1 MGELGYSLS
10 LYQDSMGYIISPR
23 NRSQETTKVL
33 RKSVCIPWLYSV
45 SLSGDSILIDIMI
58 NQIKAPFVPLKG
70 NLPIIRNFL
79 ERQNLIF
86 FFSRWYHAFIYCYRK
101 CFKGMHCCQ
110 SQNQLQV
117 KKKYHS
123 HIISVCV
130 YIYLYG
136 YIFLSRTND
145 KKE

>member
-1 MGELGYSLS
+1 LGELGYSLS
-10 LYQDSMGYIISPR
+10 LYQDSMGYIISAT
-23 NRSQETTKVL
+23 NWSQGTTKVL

-86 FFSRWYHAFIYCYRK
+86 YFH
-101 CFKGMHCCQ
+101 GDTMHSYIAIENASKACIVV
-110 SQNQLQV
+110 NQ
-117 KKKYHS
+117 KINYK
-123 HIISVCV
+123 
-130 YIYLYG
+130 
-136 YIFLSRTND
+136 
-145 KKE
+145 

>member
-1 MGELGYSLS
+1 
-10 LYQDSMGYIISPR
+10 
-23 NRSQETTKVL
+23 
-33 RKSVCIPWLYSV
+33 
-45 SLSGDSILIDIMI
+45 MI

-70 NLPIIRNFL
+70 NLPVIRNFL

-86 FFSRWYHAFIYCYRK
+86 YFH
-101 CFKGMHCCQ
+101 GDTMHSYIAIENASKACIVV
-110 SQNQLQV
+110 NHKINYKL
-117 KKKYHS
+117 KKYHS
-123 HIISVCV
+123 HIISGRV